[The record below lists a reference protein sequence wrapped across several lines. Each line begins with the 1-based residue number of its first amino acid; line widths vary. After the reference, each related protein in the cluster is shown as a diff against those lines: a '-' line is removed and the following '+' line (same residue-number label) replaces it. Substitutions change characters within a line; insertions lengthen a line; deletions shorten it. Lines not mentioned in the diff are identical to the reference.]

1 MKVTARLFA
10 ALLALLAVQTASAQ
24 SGYPNRPVKILVG
37 FTPGTAPDLAARIL
51 ADRFSEVWG
60 TPFVV
65 EDLPGAGSN
74 VATERVAKAAA
85 DGYTL
90 LMGGNPALVIN
101 PSLYETLPFDPLKDF
116 APISQV
122 FIAANVLAVP
132 PELPVKTVAELVA
145 LAKAQPGK
153 LSYGHAGVGTSQ
165 HLGAELFKYMAHV
178 DIAPVPYRGTTALI
192 PDLLANRINMSF
204 ANIVNVVPLARE
216 GKLRALAITSIKRSA
231 LAPDLPTMAESGFPG
246 FEAVPWFGLLAPA
259 GTPKDD
265 LDKLHDETVKA
276 LAMPAVHRKF
286 DELGLEPVGNTPAEF
301 IAIIKKRPSGQKSS
315 RMPAS
320 SSATSSAFQ
329 SVLKRSGDR
338 FAKETRPNTLEDFRR
353 VAICRAARSRTK
365 RIFQERLLPAQS
377 RTFGKWVKSARMPTC
392 HCVPARRLRT
402 QQQAGAKR
410 GRGWSYR
417 TPRISRTIIS
427 RLPSRD
433 RPPGPISMSVRG
445 IRSPTTCRSGS
456 MSAAGRALS
465 SSRSLNLRRCTS
477 GCVHATLRFVA
488 WSGVNAAKST
498 SMWLNVC
505 MGSRRRWKT
514 LRKRQKPSASTIRPF
529 ACP

>member
-1 MKVTARLFA
+1 MKLAARLFA
-10 ALLALLAVQTASAQ
+10 ALLALLAAQTASAQ

-65 EDLPGAGSN
+65 EDLPGAGNN

-85 DGYTL
+85 NGYTL

-192 PDLLANRINMSF
+192 PDLLADRSNMSF
-204 ANIVNVVPLARE
+204 ANVNVAPLARE

-259 GTPKDD
+259 GTPKDV

-301 IAIIKKRPSGQKSS
+301 IAIIKKETPEW
-315 RMPAS
+315 
-320 SSATSSAFQ
+320 
-329 SVLKRSGDR
+329 
-338 FAKETRPNTLEDFRR
+338 AKVIKD
-353 VAICRAARSRTK
+353 
-365 RIFQERLLPAQS
+365 
-377 RTFGKWVKSARMPTC
+377 
-392 HCVPARRLRT
+392 
-402 QQQAGAKR
+402 AGIKL
-410 GRGWSYR
+410 G
-417 TPRISRTIIS
+417 
-427 RLPSRD
+427 
-433 RPPGPISMSVRG
+433 
-445 IRSPTTCRSGS
+445 
-456 MSAAGRALS
+456 
-465 SSRSLNLRRCTS
+465 N
-477 GCVHATLRFVA
+477 
-488 WSGVNAAKST
+488 
-498 SMWLNVC
+498 
-505 MGSRRRWKT
+505 
-514 LRKRQKPSASTIRPF
+514 
-529 ACP
+529 